1 MMKFI
6 KLFSL
11 FIHFNIERSKKF
23 ARNLE
28 ERLRFQA
35 RRLERNPT
43 RFALASARRAGRSE
57 ERFRQICLR
66 ATVSGRVRMF
76 SKKFFEGRYF
86 GWLRPVPDINKMNR
100 KLNQILKSV
109 IKWLCGYVAMWLCCI
124 LLITYSL
131 NRLTTCLYGAFDEL
145 NIGARPQ
152 GLGGAFTAISDD
164 ANALFYNPAGLS
176 YLKKSELTS
185 NYGRLFMGLDDN
197 SSIGSSFVG
206 YAHPTEKY
214 GTPGIS
220 WYNLSLGSLYDETA
234 IALSYAYPFSK
245 YMSAGVSLKNL
256 SRSFGSDDYTKNAVD
271 ANGYTRLE
279 IDGKAGDPVFDNGK
293 KSSTLTGDVGLLYSY
308 SKNISLGIS
317 AKNITKPDIGL
328 TSSDKLS
335 AVYRGGVAYKA
346 SDYLFSVETASKDD
360 DINILTGAEKW
371 FSQKNIAVRGGLS
384 LGSRRWRTITV
395 GSSLRFDNFSFD
407 YAFLW
412 PLSGIKDT
420 LGTHKIAL
428 NIKFGK
434 QKITKE
440 EADLLKEREA
450 KLKAEAEAKKSL
462 LDAEKFQKEAERIKL
477 ESAAQLK
484 EAQKAQEEAKKLQRI
499 SVVKDEEMQDLKKK
513 DELEKSFKDSMLYYQ
528 KRVSQAAE
536 FPERLLLLDKIIKK
550 YENSGI
556 DISDARKERTDV
568 LKIQQTA
575 RNDYNSSISYYRR
588 LKARGATTDEM
599 RSLLI
604 KIIDK
609 YKGKGVNVSEAAK
622 ELEVLK

>member
-1 MMKFI
+1 MMKFL
-6 KLFSL
+6 KLFSIKIYYAAFGL
-11 FIHFNIERSKKF
+11 
-23 ARNLE
+23 
-28 ERLRFQA
+28 A
-35 RRLERNPT
+35 RRFSVSSGEEMTTP
-43 RFALASARRAGRSE
+43 ASPVILRAGTDVLQKNLRGKIFWLTPA
-57 ERFRQICLR
+57 RPQI
-66 ATVSGRVRMF
+66 
-76 SKKFFEGRYF
+76 
-86 GWLRPVPDINKMNR
+86 
-100 KLNQILKSV
+100 NQILIRKQRTENRGQRTAVYLLLCSMLYALCSV
-109 IKWLCGYVAMWLCCI
+109 Y
-124 LLITYSL
+124 
-131 NRLTTCLYGAFDEL
+131 CLFGAFDEL

-152 GLGGAFTAISDD
+152 GLGGAFTAIADD
-164 ANALFYNPAGLS
+164 ANALFYNPAGIS
-176 YLKKSELTS
+176 NLKKAEFTS

-197 SSIGSSFVG
+197 SSIGSSFIG
-206 YAHPTEKY
+206 YAQPTKKY

-234 IALSYAYPFSK
+234 IALSYSYPFSK
-245 YMSAGVSLKNL
+245 YMSAGVSVKNL
-256 SRSFGSDDYTKNAVD
+256 SRSFGSDDYTRTAINTTGD
-271 ANGYTRLE
+271 E
-279 IDGKAGDPVFDNGK
+279 IRIEGDPVFDKGK
-293 KSSTLTGDVGLLYSY
+293 KSSALTGDVGLFYSY

-328 TSSDKLS
+328 MNIDKLS
-335 AVYRGGVAYKA
+335 AVYRGGVSYKGD
-346 SDYLFSVETASKDD
+346 DYLFSFETVSKDS

-384 LGSRRWRTITV
+384 LGSRRWRTISV

-450 KLKAEAEAKKSL
+450 KLKAQDEAKKSL
-462 LDAEKFQKEAERIKL
+462 LEAEKFQKEAERIKL
-477 ESAAQLK
+477 ESAEKLK

-499 SVVKDEEMQDLKKK
+499 SVGKDKDMEEIKKK

-528 KRVSQAAE
+528 KRVSMDAE

-556 DISDARKERTDV
+556 DISDARKERTEV
-568 LKIQQTA
+568 LKIQHSAET
-575 RNDYNSSISYYRR
+575 DYTSSISYYRR

-604 KIIDK
+604 KIIAK
-609 YKGKGVNVSEAAK
+609 YKSKGVNVSEAEQ
-622 ELEVLK
+622 ELETVK